1 MARHPE
7 KATEVVHSSVV
18 DPTFL
23 FYFFFGSRSGF
34 NFNYGFGC
42 GSGLFMKNKFE
53 LQII

>member
-18 DPTFL
+18 DPKFL
-23 FYFFFGSRSGF
+23 LLFFGSRSGF